1 MAVWRRMT
9 SGSRCCKVSV
19 RFVTD
24 EKIAETSSKG
34 NQEKWKDGS
43 RWYKLD
49 QFGYEAL
56 TETLISRLLTRS
68 GIEQDT
74 PFRFT
79 RYQMERMNVHGRER
93 TGCSS
98 ENFLMP
104 GQSII
109 TLSHLF
115 KKTGAVPL
123 KDILARQTSD
133 KKRIAYL
140 AETTAE
146 LTGLELFPQYLTL
159 LFEVDA
165 LFLNDDRHLNNIAVL
180 EQNGEYDY
188 CPIFDNGAGLLSN
201 VQLSPMDIA
210 PPALIAAQ
218 RARPFNTTFNR
229 QVGSVQSLYRPVL
242 RMPKLTRDEICSE
255 LAPLLPYYAERDRGF
270 ITDRVCETILTR
282 QNHKH
287 P

>member
-1 MAVWRRMT
+1 M
-9 SGSRCCKVSV
+9 SV
-19 RFVTD
+19 KFVTN

-34 NQEKWKDGS
+34 NQEKWRDGG

-56 TETLISRLLTRS
+56 TETLISRLLERS
-68 GIEQDT
+68 NIEQDT

-98 ENFLMP
+98 ENFLPP

-115 KKTGAVPL
+115 KRTGTVPL
-123 KDILARQTSD
+123 RDILARQTSD

-180 EQNGEYDY
+180 EQNGRYDY

-201 VQLSPMDIA
+201 VQMSPMDID
-210 PPALIAAQ
+210 PKALIAIQ

-229 QVGSVQSLYRPVL
+229 QVGTVRSLYGYQL
-242 RMPKLTRDEICSE
+242 RMPKLTRAEIRAE
-255 LAPLLPYYAERDRGF
+255 LAPLLIYYAERDRGI
-270 ITDRVCETILTR
+270 ITDRVCETILMR
-282 QNHKH
+282 QRF
-287 P
+287 